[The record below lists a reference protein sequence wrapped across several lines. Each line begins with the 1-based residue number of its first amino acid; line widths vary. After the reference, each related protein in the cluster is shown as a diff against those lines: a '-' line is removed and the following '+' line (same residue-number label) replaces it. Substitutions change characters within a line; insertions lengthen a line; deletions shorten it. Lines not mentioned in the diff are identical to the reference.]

1 MNKQILVLFTI
12 IAFGCATGAVYRPI
26 VDPASITDQAKF
38 TTDSSECERITNEVD
53 YSNEENVA
61 AIKGA
66 AVGAG
71 SVGVGAAVIAGAG
84 GIVLAPIAIPV
95 AILGA
100 LIGGGANKRKTEANE
115 QKMRAVVWNS
125 CLRERGYTVLSDESA
140 LR

>member
-1 MNKQILVLFTI
+1 MSI
-12 IAFGCATGAVYRPI
+12 YRLR
-26 VDPASITDQAKF
+26 D
-38 TTDSSECERITNEVD
+38 
-53 YSNEENVA
+53 
-61 AIKGA
+61 
-66 AVGAG
+66 GAG

-84 GIVLAPIAIPV
+84 GIVLAPVAIPV